1 MAANTPRSEG
11 AGQAQDFAEF
21 EALLA
26 DLGSETPERNATA
39 LDLKDVTIAEL
50 SAMLEALRP
59 LGDRL
64 AEAEQQRLEALA
76 RIEALE
82 RAQDTETSA
91 CLEREVE
98 RLNAALAHAGKT
110 LARTKQKL
118 AERQRIAGERWREL
132 RSLRA
137 ERSRLHRELARLRQQ
152 VSRPGTT

>member
-1 MAANTPRSEG
+1 MAAKTPRSEHTG
-11 AGQAQDFAEF
+11 STQDFAEF

-26 DLGSETPERNATA
+26 DLGSESPARNAAA

-64 AEAEQQRLEALA
+64 AEAERQRLEAIA

-82 RAQDTETSA
+82 RARDAETTA
-91 CLEREVE
+91 RLELEVQ
-98 RLNAALAHAGKT
+98 RLKSALAHSDQA
-110 LARTKQKL
+110 LARTKKKL

-137 ERSRLHRELARLRQQ
+137 ERSRLHRELERLRQQ
-152 VSRPGTT
+152 GSRPGPA

>member
-1 MAANTPRSEG
+1 MAAKTPRSEG

-26 DLGSETPERNATA
+26 DLGAETPEHDATT

-64 AEAEQQRLEALA
+64 AEAEQQRIEALA

-91 CLEREVE
+91 RLQREVE
-98 RLNAALAHAGKT
+98 RLNAALAQADKT

-152 VSRPGTT
+152 VSRPGTA